1 MVDKIKLG
9 QFLRERRRDKKLTQ
23 AETAEILGISERA
36 LRNIERGKTVTDL
49 DTLSRMFDL
58 FDIIQLDLRPLY
70 TRDADMAYIM
80 TMYHIITEYD
90 LYHQREK
97 LKN

>member
-1 MVDKIKLG
+1 MIDKIKLG

-23 AETAEILGISERA
+23 TETAEIIGISERS
-36 LRNIERGKTVTDL
+36 LRNIEQGKTITDL

-58 FDIIQLDLRPLY
+58 YDITHLDLRTLY

-90 LYHQREK
+90 IYHRK
-97 LKN
+97 DNLR